1 MTLPFNLDFVGSRWR
16 RHRRMREIARV
27 LVKHGFGFL
36 VVEAGL
42 GRLVPFHRGWFGH
55 PRRDTE
61 YSAAEHLRMALE
73 DLGPAA
79 VKFGQIMSTRPDLLP
94 PDLIAE
100 LELLRDRVP
109 PVPWEDIAAVLDADL
124 DGGIAA
130 HFRSIDETPLA
141 AASIGQVH
149 AAVLHDGTR
158 VVVKV
163 RKPKVAEQIEA
174 DLAVMEEVAELIA
187 PGLLARGYDV
197 RALLDDFAWTIR
209 SELDYLAEGRHA
221 DHLRDVLADEPQVF
235 VPRVHWDLTTA
246 RVLVLDR
253 IDGVR
258 IDDVAALVAAGLDP
272 SELAVRH
279 AHAVMRQIFV
289 AGFFHADPHPGNL
302 LVTAD
307 GSIGVVDLGMMGR
320 VRAETRRNLVAMLQ
334 AGARQDARATAR
346 AMARL
351 GFLIVGDLRGLERD
365 LARMYDRYYG
375 LAADR
380 LDLAA
385 YFQDLLGVARTHR
398 LQLPAELAL
407 LFKTIGMC
415 DGLWRNLDP
424 SFDVWSIGEAFVD
437 EIARS
442 MYSPQAI
449 FERTQMVASTVFD
462 QVMDADARRARAAL
476 AEKIRTDTEL
486 RVRRDLTTA
495 LGATVLAAALIL
507 ATTLGLL
514 ATIAARVSILWTL
527 ALALVGFGSAAGAVL
542 VAFLALRTTGR
553 RLR

>member
-1 MTLPFNLDFVGSRWR
+1 MISPIDFVGGRWR
-16 RHRRMREIARV
+16 RHRRLREIAAV

-42 GRLVPFHRGWFGH
+42 GRLVPFHRGLFGH
-55 PRRDTE
+55 PRREVE
-61 YSAAEHLRMALE
+61 YSAPEHLRMALE
-73 DLGPAA
+73 ELGPAA
-79 VKFGQIMSTRPDLLP
+79 VKLGQIMSTRPDLLP
-94 PDLIAE
+94 PDLIDQ
-100 LELLRDRVP
+100 LELLRDRLP
-109 PVPWEDIAAVLDADL
+109 PVPWPDIATILDEEL
-124 DGGIAA
+124 EGGFAA
-130 HFRSIDETPLA
+130 HFRSVDETPLA

-149 AAVLHDGTR
+149 AAVRHDGTR

-163 RKPKVAEQIEA
+163 RKPKVADLIEA
-174 DLAVMEEVAELIA
+174 DLAVMADVAELVA
-187 PGLLARGYDV
+187 PRLLAQGYDV

-209 SELDYLAEGRHA
+209 SELDYLTEGRNA
-221 DHLRDVLADEPQVF
+221 DQLRDVLADEPRVF
-235 VPRVHWDLTTA
+235 VPKVHWDLTSS

-258 IDDVAALVAAGLDP
+258 IDDVDGLRAAGLDP
-272 SELAVRH
+272 SEVASIH

-307 GSIGVVDLGMMGR
+307 GSIGVVDLGMVGR
-320 VRAETRRNLVAMLQ
+320 IRGETRRHLVAMLR
-334 AGARQDARATAR
+334 AGARQDPRATAR

-351 GFLIVGDLRGLERD
+351 GMTSVGDPRALERD

-380 LDLAA
+380 LDLGA
-385 YFQDLLGVARTHR
+385 YLQDLMGVARTHR

-415 DGLWRNLDP
+415 DGLWRTLDA

-442 MYSPQAI
+442 MYSPQVLV
-449 FERTQMVASTVFD
+449 EQGVAVVTTVFD
-462 QVMDADARRARAAL
+462 QILDVEARRARAAM
-476 AEKIRTDTEL
+476 ADRIRSDTEL

-495 LGATVLAAALIL
+495 LGASVVAAALII
-507 ATTLGLL
+507 ATTLALV
-514 ATIAARVSILWTL
+514 AAVGAGVSVWWTL
-527 ALALVGFGSAAGAVL
+527 AVGVVGFGGAFGAASL
-542 VAFLALRTTGR
+542 AFVALRTAGR

>member
-1 MTLPFNLDFVGSRWR
+1 VISPIDFVGGRWR
-16 RHRRMREIARV
+16 RHRRLREIAAV

-42 GRLVPFHRGWFGH
+42 GRLVPFHRGLFGH
-55 PRRDTE
+55 PRREVE
-61 YSAAEHLRMALE
+61 YSAPEHLRMALE
-73 DLGPAA
+73 ELGPAA
-79 VKFGQIMSTRPDLLP
+79 VKLGQIMSTRPDLLP
-94 PDLIAE
+94 PDLIDQ
-100 LELLRDRVP
+100 LELLRDRLP
-109 PVPWEDIAAVLDADL
+109 PVPWPDIAAILDEEL
-124 DGGIAA
+124 EGGFAA
-130 HFRSIDETPLA
+130 HFRSVDETPLA

-149 AAVLHDGTR
+149 AAVRHDGTR

-163 RKPKVAEQIEA
+163 RKPKVADLIEA
-174 DLAVMEEVAELIA
+174 DLAVMADVAELVA
-187 PGLLARGYDV
+187 PRLLAQGYDV

-209 SELDYLAEGRHA
+209 SELDYLTEGRNA
-221 DHLRDVLADEPQVF
+221 DQLRDVLADEPRVF
-235 VPRVHWDLTTA
+235 VPKVHWDLTSS

-258 IDDVAALVAAGLDP
+258 IDDVDGLRAAGLDP
-272 SELAVRH
+272 SEVASIH
-279 AHAVMRQIFV
+279 AHAVMRQVFV

-307 GSIGVVDLGMMGR
+307 GSIGVVDLGMVGR
-320 VRAETRRNLVAMLQ
+320 IRGETRRHLVAMLR
-334 AGARQDARATAR
+334 AGARQDPHATAR

-351 GFLIVGDLRGLERD
+351 GMTSVGDPRALERD

-380 LDLAA
+380 LDLGA
-385 YFQDLLGVARTHR
+385 YLQDLMGVARTHR

-415 DGLWRNLDP
+415 DGLWRTLDE

-442 MYSPQAI
+442 MYSPQVLV
-449 FERTQMVASTVFD
+449 EQGVAVVTTVFD
-462 QVMDADARRARAAL
+462 QILDVEARRARAAV
-476 AEKIRTDTEL
+476 ADRIRSDTEL

-495 LGATVLAAALIL
+495 LGASVVAAALII
-507 ATTLGLL
+507 ATTLALV
-514 ATIAARVSILWTL
+514 AAVGAGVSVWWTL
-527 ALALVGFGSAAGAVL
+527 AVAVVGFGGAFGAASL
-542 VAFLALRTTGR
+542 AFVALRTAGR

>member
-1 MTLPFNLDFVGSRWR
+1 MISPIDFVGGRWR
-16 RHRRMREIARV
+16 RHRRLREIAAV

-42 GRLVPFHRGWFGH
+42 GRLVPFHRGLFGH
-55 PRRDTE
+55 PRREVE
-61 YSAAEHLRMALE
+61 YSAPEHLRMALE
-73 DLGPAA
+73 ELGPAA
-79 VKFGQIMSTRPDLLP
+79 VKLGQIMSTRPDLLP
-94 PDLIAE
+94 PDLIDQ
-100 LELLRDRVP
+100 LELLRDRLP
-109 PVPWEDIAAVLDADL
+109 PVPWPDIAAILDEEL
-124 DGGIAA
+124 EGGFAA
-130 HFRSIDETPLA
+130 HFRSVDETPLA

-149 AAVLHDGTR
+149 AAVRHDGTR

-163 RKPKVAEQIEA
+163 RKPKVADLIEA
-174 DLAVMEEVAELIA
+174 DLAVMADVAELVA
-187 PGLLARGYDV
+187 PRLLAQGYDV

-209 SELDYLAEGRHA
+209 SELDYLTEGRNA
-221 DHLRDVLADEPQVF
+221 DQLRDVLADEPRVF
-235 VPRVHWDLTTA
+235 VPKVHWDLTSS

-258 IDDVAALVAAGLDP
+258 IDDVDGLRAAGLDP
-272 SELAVRH
+272 SEVASIH

-307 GSIGVVDLGMMGR
+307 GSIGVVDLGMVGR
-320 VRAETRRNLVAMLQ
+320 IRGETRRHLVAMLR
-334 AGARQDARATAR
+334 AGARQDPRATAR

-351 GFLIVGDLRGLERD
+351 GMTSVGDPRALERD

-380 LDLAA
+380 LDLGA
-385 YFQDLLGVARTHR
+385 YLQDLMGVARTHR

-415 DGLWRNLDP
+415 DGLWRTLDA

-442 MYSPQAI
+442 MYSPQVLV
-449 FERTQMVASTVFD
+449 EQGVAVVTTVFD
-462 QVMDADARRARAAL
+462 QILDVEARRARAAV
-476 AEKIRTDTEL
+476 ADRIRSDTEL

-495 LGATVLAAALIL
+495 LGASVVAAALII
-507 ATTLGLL
+507 ATTLALV
-514 ATIAARVSILWTL
+514 AAVGAGASVWWTL
-527 ALALVGFGSAAGAVL
+527 AVGVVGFGGAFGAASL
-542 VAFLALRTTGR
+542 AFVALRTAGR

>member
-1 MTLPFNLDFVGSRWR
+1 MISPIDFVGGRWR
-16 RHRRMREIARV
+16 RHRRLREIAAV

-42 GRLVPFHRGWFGH
+42 GRLVPFHRGLFGH
-55 PRRDTE
+55 PRREVE
-61 YSAAEHLRMALE
+61 YSAPEHLRMALE
-73 DLGPAA
+73 ELGPAA
-79 VKFGQIMSTRPDLLP
+79 VKLGQIMSTRPDLLL
-94 PDLIAE
+94 PDLIDQ
-100 LELLRDRVP
+100 LELLRDRLP
-109 PVPWEDIAAVLDADL
+109 PVPWPDIAAILDEEL
-124 DGGIAA
+124 EGGFAA
-130 HFRSIDETPLA
+130 HFRSVDETPLA

-149 AAVLHDGTR
+149 AAVRHDGTR

-163 RKPKVAEQIEA
+163 RKPKVADLIEA
-174 DLAVMEEVAELIA
+174 DLAVMADVAELVA
-187 PGLLARGYDV
+187 PRLLAQGYDV

-209 SELDYLAEGRHA
+209 SELDYLTEGRNA
-221 DHLRDVLADEPQVF
+221 DQLRDVLADEPRVF
-235 VPRVHWDLTTA
+235 VPKVHWDLTSS

-258 IDDVAALVAAGLDP
+258 IDDVDGLRAAGLDP
-272 SELAVRH
+272 SEVASIH

-307 GSIGVVDLGMMGR
+307 GSIGVVDLGMVGR
-320 VRAETRRNLVAMLQ
+320 IRGETRRHLVAMLR
-334 AGARQDARATAR
+334 AGARQDPRATAR

-351 GFLIVGDLRGLERD
+351 GMTSVGDPRALERD

-380 LDLAA
+380 LDLGA
-385 YFQDLLGVARTHR
+385 YLQDLMGVARTHR

-415 DGLWRNLDP
+415 DGLWRTLDA

-442 MYSPQAI
+442 MYSPQVLV
-449 FERTQMVASTVFD
+449 EQGVAVVTTVFD
-462 QVMDADARRARAAL
+462 QILDVEARRARAAM
-476 AEKIRTDTEL
+476 ADRIRSDTEL

-495 LGATVLAAALIL
+495 LGASVVAAALII
-507 ATTLGLL
+507 ATTLALV
-514 ATIAARVSILWTL
+514 AAVGAGVSVWWTL
-527 ALALVGFGSAAGAVL
+527 AVGVVGFGGAFGAASL
-542 VAFLALRTTGR
+542 AFVALRTAGR

>member
-1 MTLPFNLDFVGSRWR
+1 MISPIDFVGGRWR
-16 RHRRMREIARV
+16 RHRRLREIAAV

-42 GRLVPFHRGWFGH
+42 GRLVPFHRGLFGH
-55 PRRDTE
+55 PRREVE
-61 YSAAEHLRMALE
+61 YSAPEHLRMALE
-73 DLGPAA
+73 ELGPAA
-79 VKFGQIMSTRPDLLP
+79 VKLGQIMSTRPDLLP
-94 PDLIAE
+94 PDLIDQ
-100 LELLRDRVP
+100 LELLRDRLP
-109 PVPWEDIAAVLDADL
+109 PVPWPDIAAILDEEL
-124 DGGIAA
+124 EGGFAA
-130 HFRSIDETPLA
+130 HFRSVDETPLA

-149 AAVLHDGTR
+149 AAVRHDGTR

-163 RKPKVAEQIEA
+163 RKPKVADLIEA
-174 DLAVMEEVAELIA
+174 DLAVMADVAELVA
-187 PGLLARGYDV
+187 PRLLAQGYDV

-209 SELDYLAEGRHA
+209 SELDYLTEGRNA
-221 DHLRDVLADEPQVF
+221 DQLRDVLADEPRVF
-235 VPRVHWDLTTA
+235 VPKVHWDLTSS

-258 IDDVAALVAAGLDP
+258 IDDVDGLRAAGLDP
-272 SELAVRH
+272 SEVASIH

-307 GSIGVVDLGMMGR
+307 GSIGVVDLGMVGR
-320 VRAETRRNLVAMLQ
+320 IRGETRRHLVAMLR
-334 AGARQDARATAR
+334 AGARQDPRATAR

-351 GFLIVGDLRGLERD
+351 GMTSVGDPRALERD

-380 LDLAA
+380 LDLGA
-385 YFQDLLGVARTHR
+385 YLQDLMGVARTHR

-415 DGLWRNLDP
+415 DGLWRTLDA

-442 MYSPQAI
+442 MYSPQVLV
-449 FERTQMVASTVFD
+449 EQGVAVVTTVFD
-462 QVMDADARRARAAL
+462 QILDVEARRARAAV
-476 AEKIRTDTEL
+476 ADRIRSDTEL

-495 LGATVLAAALIL
+495 LGASVVAAALII
-507 ATTLGLL
+507 ATTLALV
-514 ATIAARVSILWTL
+514 AAVGAGVSVWWTL
-527 ALALVGFGSAAGAVL
+527 AVGVVGFGGAFGAASL
-542 VAFLALRTTGR
+542 AFVALRTAGR

>member
-1 MTLPFNLDFVGSRWR
+1 MISPIDFVGGRWR
-16 RHRRMREIARV
+16 RHRRLREIAAV

-42 GRLVPFHRGWFGH
+42 GRLVPFHRGLFGH
-55 PRRDTE
+55 PRREVE
-61 YSAAEHLRMALE
+61 YSAPEHLRMALE
-73 DLGPAA
+73 ELGPAA
-79 VKFGQIMSTRPDLLP
+79 VKLGQIMSTRPDLLP
-94 PDLIAE
+94 PDLIDQ
-100 LELLRDRVP
+100 LELLRDRLP
-109 PVPWEDIAAVLDADL
+109 PVPWPDIAAILDEEL
-124 DGGIAA
+124 EGGFAA
-130 HFRSIDETPLA
+130 HFRSVDETPLA

-149 AAVLHDGTR
+149 AAVRHDGTR

-163 RKPKVAEQIEA
+163 RKPKVADLIEA
-174 DLAVMEEVAELIA
+174 DLAVMADVAELVA
-187 PGLLARGYDV
+187 PRLLAQGYDV

-209 SELDYLAEGRHA
+209 SELDYLTEGRNA
-221 DHLRDVLADEPQVF
+221 DQLRDVLADEPRVF
-235 VPRVHWDLTTA
+235 VPKVHWDLTSS

-258 IDDVAALVAAGLDP
+258 IDDVDGLRAAGLDP
-272 SELAVRH
+272 SEVASIH

-307 GSIGVVDLGMMGR
+307 GSIGVVDLGMVGR
-320 VRAETRRNLVAMLQ
+320 IRGETRRHLVAMLR
-334 AGARQDARATAR
+334 AGARQDPRATAR

-351 GFLIVGDLRGLERD
+351 GMTSVGDPRALERD

-380 LDLAA
+380 LDLGA
-385 YFQDLLGVARTHR
+385 YLQDLMGVARTHR

-415 DGLWRNLDP
+415 DGLWRTLDA

-442 MYSPQAI
+442 MYSPQVLV
-449 FERTQMVASTVFD
+449 EQGVAVVTTVFD
-462 QVMDADARRARAAL
+462 QILDVEARRARAAM
-476 AEKIRTDTEL
+476 ADRIRSDTEL

-495 LGATVLAAALIL
+495 LGASVVAAALII
-507 ATTLGLL
+507 ATTLALV
-514 ATIAARVSILWTL
+514 AAVGAGVSVWWTL
-527 ALALVGFGSAAGAVL
+527 AVGVVGFGGAFGAASL
-542 VAFLALRTTGR
+542 AFVALRTAGR

>member
-16 RHRRMREIARV
+16 RHRRMREVARV

-36 VVEAGL
+36 IVEAGL

-55 PRRDTE
+55 PRRETE

-94 PDLIAE
+94 PELISE

-109 PVPWEDIAAVLDADL
+109 PVPWSDIAAILEEELV
-124 DGGIAA
+124 GGISA
-130 HFRSIDETPLA
+130 HFRTIDEEPLA

-149 AAVLHDGTR
+149 GGVLHDGTR

-163 RKPKVAEQIEA
+163 RKPKVADQIEA
-174 DLAVMEEVAELIA
+174 DLGLMAEVAELVA
-187 PGLLARGYDV
+187 PRLLAHGYDV

-253 IDGVR
+253 IDGTR
-258 IDDVAALVAAGLDP
+258 IDDVATLRAAGLDP
-272 SELAVRH
+272 SAVAARH

-320 VRAETRRNLVAMLQ
+320 VRGETRRHLVAMLQ
-334 AGARQDARATAR
+334 AGARQDPRATAR

-351 GFLIVGDLRGLERD
+351 GFTSVDDLRALERD

-385 YFQDLLGVARTHR
+385 YFQDLLGVARTHH

-415 DGLWRNLDP
+415 DGLWRSLDP
-424 SFDVWSIGEAFVD
+424 SFDVWTVGEAFVD
-437 EIARS
+437 EIARAT
-442 MYSPQAI
+442 YSPQALA
-449 FERTQMVASTVFD
+449 ERAQVVASTLLD

-476 AEKIRTDTEL
+476 AERIRVDTEL
-486 RVRRDLTTA
+486 RVRRDLATA
-495 LGATVLAAALIL
+495 LGASVLAAALVV
-507 ATTLGLL
+507 ASTLGVL
-514 ATIAARVSILWTL
+514 ATIGARVSVLWTL
-527 ALALVGFGSAAGAVL
+527 AVGLVGFGSAGASIL
-542 VAFLALRTTGR
+542 LAFLALRTAGR